1 MRLRQPLVALS
12 GCALIMCAGCTGTS
26 GSQPQKSQ
34 NSGSAPPVNVVTVR
48 SQKLNTTLSLPAQTS
63 PYEAVAIFPKVTG
76 FIEKISVDRGS
87 HVKSGDLIVQ
97 LSAPELLAQRS
108 QAEANLQTAQSHL
121 AATQAKLLSDKGTY
135 EHLAS
140 AAKTPG
146 VVAGNDLLVAEQTTA
161 ADRAQV
167 EAAQHNVLAAQD
179 ALRSMTQLES
189 YLQIRA
195 PFEGIVTER
204 NLHPGALV
212 GPSAGQGGA
221 LPIVRIENIGRLRM
235 VVPIPEQYVSGVRE
249 GQAVPFTV
257 PAYPDQLFHA
267 PIARISHDIDPNT
280 RTMAVELDVRNA
292 QITPGT
298 FANVQWPV
306 QRSYATLFVPVSAVT
321 TNLQRT
327 FVITVRDRKAE
338 WVDVK
343 TGTAAAGETE
353 VFGDLKE
360 GEEVVVPASD
370 ELAPGTAVVVHSSR
384 ANLESNLT
392 H

>member
-1 MRLRQPLVALS
+1 MNQRCLQLVIAEFV
-12 GCALIMCAGCTGTS
+12 LIVSLGCTGTL
-26 GSQPQKSQ
+26 GSQQPQKSQ
-34 NSGSAPPVNVVTVR
+34 GSSSSPTVNVVSVE

-87 HVKSGDLIVQ
+87 HVKSGELVVQ

-121 AATQAKLLSDKGTY
+121 AASQAKLISDKGTY

-167 EAAQHNVLAAQD
+167 EAAQHDVLAAQE
-179 ALRSMTQLES
+179 ALRSITQLES
-189 YLQIRA
+189 YLQVRA
-195 PFEGIVTER
+195 PFDGVVTER

-212 GPSAGQGGA
+212 GPSSGQSGSS
-221 LPIVRIENIGRLRM
+221 PIVRIEDIGRLRL
-235 VVPIPEQYVSGVRE
+235 VVPVPEQYVSGVRE
-249 GQAVPFTV
+249 GESVAFTI
-257 PAYPDQLFHA
+257 PAYPGQVFYA
-267 PIARISHDIDPNT
+267 PIARISHDIDQNT

-292 QITPGT
+292 LITPGT

-306 QRSYATLFVPVSAVT
+306 QRGYPTLFVPPTAIT

-327 FVITVRDRKAE
+327 FVIRIRDGKAD

-343 TGTAAAGETE
+343 TGATADGKTE
-353 VFGDLKE
+353 VFGDLKD
-360 GEEVVVPASD
+360 GDQVVVPSTD
-370 ELAPGTAVVVHSSR
+370 ELVPGTSVAVHAAKNMS
-384 ANLESNLT
+384 
-392 H
+392 

>member
-1 MRLRQPLVALS
+1 MS
-12 GCALIMCAGCTGTS
+12 GRWQLLAVITGFAVITCAGCTGTA
-26 GSQPQKSQ
+26 GSQSQKSP
-34 NSGSAPPVNVVTVR
+34 SSSSPPTVNVVAVE

-87 HVKSGDLIVQ
+87 HVKSGELIVQ

-108 QAEANLQTAQSHL
+108 QAEASLQTAHSHL
-121 AATQAKLLSDKGTY
+121 AAAQAKLISDKGTY

-146 VVAGNDLLVAEQTTA
+146 VVAGNDLQVAEQATA

-179 ALRSMTQLES
+179 ALRSVTQLES

-195 PFEGIVTER
+195 PFDGVVTER

-212 GPSAGQGGA
+212 GPSSGQAGA
-221 LPIVRIENIGRLRM
+221 KPIVRIEDIGRLRL
-235 VVPIPEQYVSGVRE
+235 VVPVPEQYVSGIRE
-249 GQAVPFTV
+249 GESVAFAI
-257 PAYPDQLFHA
+257 PAYPGQVFHA
-267 PIARISHDIDPNT
+267 PIARMSHEIDQNT
-280 RTMAVELDVRNA
+280 RTMAVELDVRNT

-306 QRSYATLFVPVSAVT
+306 QRGYPTLFVPATAIT

-327 FVITVRDRKAE
+327 FVIRIRDQKTE

-343 TGTAAAGETE
+343 TGTTAGGKTE
-353 VFGDLKE
+353 VFGDLKD
-360 GEEVVVPASD
+360 GEQVVAPASD
-370 ELAPGTAVVVHSSR
+370 ELAPGTHVEVRTVKNKS
-384 ANLESNLT
+384 
-392 H
+392 

>member
-1 MRLRQPLVALS
+1 MSMRSLLLA
-12 GCALIMCAGCTGTS
+12 IAGCSLIVSIGCSRTA
-26 GSQPQKSQ
+26 GSPLQKGQ
-34 NSGSAPPVNVVTVR
+34 NSASPTVNVVAVE
-48 SQKLNTTLSLPAQTS
+48 SHKLNTTLLLPAQTT
-63 PYEAVAIFPKVTG
+63 PYEAVAIYPKVTG
-76 FIEKISVDRGS
+76 FIDKISVDRGS
-87 HVKSGDLIVQ
+87 HVKSGELIVQ

-121 AATQAKLLSDKGTY
+121 AAAQAKLISDNGTY
-135 EHLAS
+135 EHLVS

-179 ALRSMTQLES
+179 ALRSVTQLES

-195 PFEGIVTER
+195 PFDGVVTER

-212 GPSAGQGGA
+212 GPSSGQTGSQ
-221 LPIVRIENIGRLRM
+221 PIVRIEDIGRLRL

-249 GQAVPFTV
+249 GESVAFTIA
-257 PAYPDQLFHA
+257 AYPGQIFRA
-267 PIARISHDIDPNT
+267 PIARISHDIDQST

-298 FANVQWPV
+298 FASVQWPV
-306 QRSYATLFVPVSAVT
+306 QRDYATLFVPTTAIA

-327 FVITVRDRKAE
+327 FVVRIRDDKAD

-343 TGTAAAGETE
+343 TGTTAGGKVE

-360 GEEVVVPASD
+360 GDRVVVPASD
-370 ELAPGTAVVVHSSR
+370 ELAPGTAVVARFGKSGS
-384 ANLESNLT
+384 
-392 H
+392 

>member
-1 MRLRQPLVALS
+1 VE
-12 GCALIMCAGCTGTS
+12 
-26 GSQPQKSQ
+26 
-34 NSGSAPPVNVVTVR
+34 
-48 SQKLNTTLSLPAQTS
+48 SQKLDTTLSLPAQTS
-63 PYEAVAIFPKVTG
+63 PYEAVAVFPKVTG
-76 FIEKISVDRGS
+76 FIDKISVDRGS
-87 HVKSGDLIVQ
+87 RVKSGELIVQ

-121 AATQAKLLSDKGTY
+121 AAAQAKLISDKGTY
-135 EHLAS
+135 EHLTS

-161 ADRAQV
+161 ADQAQV

-179 ALRSMTQLES
+179 ALRSVTQLES

-212 GPSAGQGGA
+212 GPSSGQAGSQ
-221 LPIVRIENIGRLRM
+221 PIVRIEDIGRLRL
-235 VVPIPEQYVSGVRE
+235 VVPVPEQYVSGVRGGE
-249 GQAVPFTV
+249 SVAFTIPAFPGQV
-257 PAYPDQLFHA
+257 FHA
-267 PIARISHDIDPNT
+267 PIARISHDIDQST

-306 QRSYATLFVPVSAVT
+306 QRGYSTLFVPATAIT

-327 FVITVRDRKAE
+327 FVIRIHDGKAD

-343 TGTAAAGETE
+343 TGVAAGGKTE

-360 GEEVVVPASD
+360 GDHVVVPASD
-370 ELAPGTAVVVHSSR
+370 ELTPGTSVVVRTGKSMS
-384 ANLESNLT
+384 
-392 H
+392 